1 MVMMQN
7 DEEKDRDRNDPI
19 VSPSDSPSQKRS
31 KRRAG
36 YFIVIGFCIVA
47 LLVLAE
53 WLLNGTI
60 MLSNAH

>member
-1 MVMMQN
+1 MQIDQN
-7 DEEKDRDRNDPI
+7 KNRDGKDPI
-19 VSPSDSPSQKRS
+19 VSPSDSPARKSR

-36 YFIVIGFCIVA
+36 YLIIMGLCIVA

-53 WLLNGTI
+53 WLINGTI